1 VTYRHNMPIAL
12 ASVLSVA
19 PFVAL
24 CVSLFRLTRA

>member
-1 VTYRHNMPIAL
+1 MPIAL

-24 CVSLFRLTRA
+24 GVSLFRLTRA